1 MIQYDPQRRTITLHT
16 RSTSYQMKIDATGVL
31 LHTYYGEKLRKG
43 DLSRLI
49 CPEDRGFS
57 PNPDEVGMDRTWSL
71 DTQPQEYSSSG
82 VGDFRQPA
90 LEADLADGSH
100 IVDLRY
106 INHTVAEGKYALE
119 GLPAFY
125 GEGVTAQTLTV
136 ELQDKCSGLTVE
148 LLYGVL
154 EEYDM
159 ITRAVRVRNNGAA
172 PIWLTRVTSA
182 CLDFPVGNHDFITLG
197 GAYAREREPVRTA
210 LTQGVHTAGSVRG
223 SSSHQQNPFLVLCDP
238 DTTEDTGRCWAM
250 ALVYSGNFQASVE
263 YTQFHETRMTM
274 GIHPFHFCWQ
284 LAPGETF
291 TAPEAAMVFTRQGLG
306 HMSRLFHRAIRL
318 NLCRGPWKDARRP
331 ILINN
336 WEATLF
342 DFDADKIYSIA
353 QAASKVGV
361 EMMVMDDGWF
371 GQRNDDFGGLERQ
384 PGEAARR
391 TGTSGRAHQGP
402 GYEVRHLGG
411 AGDGQ

>member
-159 ITRAVRVRNNGAA
+159 ITRAVRVRNNGAV
-172 PIWLTRVTSA
+172 PIRLTRVTSA

-238 DTTEDTGRCWAM
+238 DTTEDTDRCWAM
-250 ALVYSGNFQASVE
+250 ALVYSGNF
-263 YTQFHETRMTM
+263 
-274 GIHPFHFCWQ
+274 
-284 LAPGETF
+284 
-291 TAPEAAMVFTRQGLG
+291 
-306 HMSRLFHRAIRL
+306 
-318 NLCRGPWKDARRP
+318 
-331 ILINN
+331 
-336 WEATLF
+336 
-342 DFDADKIYSIA
+342 
-353 QAASKVGV
+353 
-361 EMMVMDDGWF
+361 
-371 GQRNDDFGGLERQ
+371 
-384 PGEAARR
+384 
-391 TGTSGRAHQGP
+391 
-402 GYEVRHLGG
+402 
-411 AGDGQ
+411 